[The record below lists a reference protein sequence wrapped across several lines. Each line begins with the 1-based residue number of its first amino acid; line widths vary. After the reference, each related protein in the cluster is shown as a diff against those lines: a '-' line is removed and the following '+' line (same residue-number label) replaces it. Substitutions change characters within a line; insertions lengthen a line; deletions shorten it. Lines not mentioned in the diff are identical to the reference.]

1 MSDIK
6 FSTFAELVRLRFEF
20 YKMHRRRLQRGHN
33 FGQILSAINSFEKCA
48 EKILAERDKYFKK
61 H

>member
-6 FSTFAELVRLRFEF
+6 FSTFAELVRFRFEF
-20 YKMHRRRLQRGHN
+20 YKMHN
-33 FGQILSAINSFEKCA
+33 FGQNLSAINSFQKCA
-48 EKILAERDKYFKK
+48 EKILAEGYKYFKK